1 MNRPKL
7 YMGSSTTL
15 AELSGR
21 RLYIQVSVELFQS
34 LVGKLNTD
42 MPSVPRSL
50 TYCQLITVSVPDEV
64 LNIVISRIPT

>member
-1 MNRPKL
+1 M
-7 YMGSSTTL
+7 
-15 AELSGR
+15 
-21 RLYIQVSVELFQS
+21 QVSVELFQS
-34 LVGKLNTD
+34 FVGKLNTD